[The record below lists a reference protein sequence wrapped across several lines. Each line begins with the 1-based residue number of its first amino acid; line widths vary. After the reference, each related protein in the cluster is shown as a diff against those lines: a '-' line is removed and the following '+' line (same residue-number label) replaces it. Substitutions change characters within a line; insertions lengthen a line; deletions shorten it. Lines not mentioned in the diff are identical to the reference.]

1 MHDDELRL
9 LVREAVA
16 RHLGGGSH
24 GAGAAFGERALPS
37 AAHGAFDGRAGS
49 LGAEAPGAPKPR
61 GEGGL
66 AKAAPNVA
74 LSWKTHQSHGRFVF
88 LAPTEPDAPCVVEPE
103 VRCHHCGF
111 CQSYGH

>member
-16 RHLGGGSH
+16 RHLGMP
-24 GAGAAFGERALPS
+24 AAL
-37 AAHGAFDGRAGS
+37 DGRA
-49 LGAEAPGAPKPR
+49 LGAEA
-61 GEGGL
+61 L
-66 AKAAPNVA
+66 AKAAPGPF
-74 LSWKTHQSHGRFVF
+74 LPWKTHLSHRRFVF
-88 LAPTEPDAPCVVEPE
+88 LAPTEPDAPCVVEPQ